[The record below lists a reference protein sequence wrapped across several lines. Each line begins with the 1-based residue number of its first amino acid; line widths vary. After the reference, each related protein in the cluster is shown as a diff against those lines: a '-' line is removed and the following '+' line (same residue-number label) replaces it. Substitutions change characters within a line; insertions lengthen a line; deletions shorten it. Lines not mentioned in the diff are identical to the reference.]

1 MKEKDKGYDLPKGMQ
16 YFPDKGRVEL
26 TFTKPVEGV
35 GEGYQVV
42 RLVQLTADEI
52 VVPRFIVKRPRKV
65 AFGRVKSRKKWESV
79 LIAVGGQ
86 SELFFLP
93 TGKKIK
99 SYVFL
104 VRSLDGLDSSNEKTA
119 PWSVW
124 QVKPTDIWKN
134 DADVGSMKLP
144 KLSDL
149 ELLKARKDGA
159 TIQKKVESATK
170 FSQNTEPWVDE

>member
-1 MKEKDKGYDLPKGMQ
+1 MQ

-52 VVPRFIVKRPRKV
+52 VVPRFIVKRRRKV

-93 TGKKIK
+93 TG
-99 SYVFL
+99 
-104 VRSLDGLDSSNEKTA
+104 NT
-119 PWSVW
+119 
-124 QVKPTDIWKN
+124 
-134 DADVGSMKLP
+134 
-144 KLSDL
+144 
-149 ELLKARKDGA
+149 
-159 TIQKKVESATK
+159 
-170 FSQNTEPWVDE
+170 FS